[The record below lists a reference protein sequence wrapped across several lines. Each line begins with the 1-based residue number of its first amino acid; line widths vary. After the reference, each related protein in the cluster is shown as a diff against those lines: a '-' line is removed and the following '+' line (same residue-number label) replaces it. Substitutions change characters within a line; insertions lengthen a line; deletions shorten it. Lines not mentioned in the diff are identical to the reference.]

1 MPKGVSNNPEETSR
15 KLSKIHKGKMP
26 KNFHLLH
33 TPETA
38 EKKRLKMQGR
48 KPKNLDWMHERD
60 RKNPE
65 VRKRRGEA
73 ISKSKKGWIP
83 SLTTRQRM
91 SDAKK
96 GVKLPQ
102 SHKKKISE
110 THINNP
116 NRKFKETYIELAIE
130 NELKRRSIVFEKQV
144 PLCKIAIVDFYL
156 PEFRTIIQADGCF
169 WHGCLKCCPNSKIK
183 DRQIR
188 DIRQDTVLTFNGFNV
203 FRFLEHEINKSV
215 ENCINKINV

>member
-1 MPKGVSNNPEETSR
+1 
-15 KLSKIHKGKMP
+15 MP

-48 KPKNLDWMHERD
+48 KPKNLDWLHEQTRTNTKI
-60 RKNPE
+60 RE
-65 VRKRRGEA
+65 KRAKAVSEG
-73 ISKSKKGWIP
+73 KKGWNP
-83 SLTTRQRM
+83 SPTTRQRM

-96 GVKLPQ
+96 GVKLSQ
-102 SHKKKISE
+102 KHKKKISE

-130 NELKRRSIVFEKQV
+130 NELKRRSIFFEKQV

-156 PEFRTIIQADGCF
+156 PEFRIIIQADGCF
-169 WHGCLKCCPNSKIK
+169 WHGCLKCFPNSKII
-183 DRQIR
+183 DRQTR

-203 FRFLEHEINKSV
+203 FRFWEHEINQSV
-215 ENCINKINV
+215 EDCINKINV